1 MRAVAIGGGHGT
13 AVSLRALRRLT
24 PDVTGVV
31 SVADD
36 GGSTGRLRAML
47 SVPAVGDLRKCL
59 GALADPHNPVAES
72 FEHRFSVGELAG
84 HTVGNL
90 LLVGLIDATGD
101 LEAAIGAVAEV
112 LGVTG
117 RILPATREKVV
128 LCASTAEGS
137 ARGQTEVHRQSAIR
151 RVVLD
156 PPYPAAPIAAVEA
169 IERADLVLVGPG
181 SLFTSVLAAA
191 VVPGVTQAL
200 AGSRATRVYVANL
213 RPELPETAG
222 YRLQDH
228 VDALDAHGIVP
239 DVVLVDA
246 QSPLGRDPCTL
257 PTVRARLTGRNPYV
271 HRVQDLARAVG
282 RLVTSEGRKAE
293 G

>member
-24 PDVTGVV
+24 SDVTGVV

-36 GGSTGRLRAML
+36 GGSTGRLRALL
-47 SVPAVGDLRKCL
+47 SVPAGGDLRKCL
-59 GALADPHNPVAES
+59 GALADPHNSVAES

-101 LEAAIGAVAEV
+101 LEGAISAVAEV

-117 RILPATREKVV
+117 RILPATRERVV
-128 LCASTAEGS
+128 LCASTDTGS
-137 ARGQTEVHRQSAIR
+137 ARGQTEVHRQHAIR
-151 RVVLD
+151 HVVLD
-156 PPYPAAPIAAVEA
+156 PPFPPAPIAAVEA
-169 IERADLVLVGPG
+169 IERADVVLVGPG
-181 SLFTSVLAAA
+181 SLYTSVLAAA
-191 VVPGVTQAL
+191 VVPGVAQAL

-213 RPELPETAG
+213 RPEVPETAG
-222 YRLQDH
+222 YSLQDH
-228 VDALDAHGIVP
+228 VDALEAHGVVP
-239 DVVLVDA
+239 DVVLVDLH
-246 QSPLGRDPCTL
+246 SPLGQDRCSL
-257 PTVRARLTGRNPYV
+257 PTVRARLSGRNPYV

-282 RLVTSEGRKAE
+282 RIIEADGRK
-293 G
+293 GVG